1 MVNRFEVNKM
11 DEMEFIMMGNHPVEN
26 IFVERGTA
34 YKEVAD
40 FIKMLHQQAINDD
53 QTSISK
59 QSDWL
64 MCQYILLQ
72 KMAVLLRTEME
83 RLE

>member
-1 MVNRFEVNKM
+1 M
-11 DEMEFIMMGNHPVEN
+11 DGMEFIMMGNHPVEDV
-26 IFVERGTA
+26 FVERGTA
-34 YKEVAD
+34 YKELAD
-40 FIKMLHQQAINDD
+40 FVKMLHQQAISDN

-72 KMAVLLRTEME
+72 KVTIDLRTELE